1 LKTKTQTGHGTVPLK
16 PKEGLNGP
24 PRNSGGLIPPLP
36 KEGLDGEPEFVTL
49 ARVAKTQGRYG
60 EVAADLFSDFPE
72 RFAERHR
79 VFALNAQG
87 ERRQL
92 ELEGFWPHKGRIVLK
107 FVGVDSITQAEELI
121 GSEIQIPASERA
133 ELEDGANYI
142 SDLVGCTVVASVA
155 GTAGTKP
162 ERELGPLRA
171 VQFGAGEAALLVIG
185 EGRQE
190 LLIPYATEYVKRVDV
205 EHKRIELLLPEGML
219 EINAPLTAEEKKQT
233 SR

>member
-1 LKTKTQTGHGTVPLK
+1 MVNRTPPEGKDVEAPLK

-24 PRNSGGLIPPLP
+24 RKVSIGAPESSG
-36 KEGLDGEPEFVTL
+36 EFVTL
-49 ARVAKTQGRYG
+49 ARVAKTQGRHG

-87 ERRQL
+87 ERREM

-107 FVGVDSITQAEELI
+107 FAGVDSISDAEGLI
-121 GSEIQIPASERA
+121 GSEIQIPVSERA
-133 ELEDGANYI
+133 ELEEGANYI
-142 SDLVGCTVVASVA
+142 SDLVGCMVIAKVA
-155 GTAGTKP
+155 GSER

-190 LLIPYATEYVKRVDV
+190 LLIPYATEFVKRVDV

-219 EINAPLTAEEKKQT
+219 EINAPLTAEEKK
-233 SR
+233 SGR

>member
-1 LKTKTQTGHGTVPLK
+1 MAIENQTPSV
-16 PKEGLNGP
+16 
-24 PRNSGGLIPPLP
+24 S
-36 KEGLDGEPEFVTL
+36 EPDFVTL
-49 ARVAKTQGRYG
+49 ARVAKTQGRHG

-79 VFALNAQG
+79 VFALSAQG
-87 ERRQL
+87 ERREL

-107 FVGVDSITQAEELI
+107 FAGVDSISEAEGLI
-121 GSEIQIPASERA
+121 GSEIQIPVSERA
-133 ELEDGANYI
+133 ELEEGANYI
-142 SDLVGCTVVASVA
+142 SDLVGCTVVATLA
-155 GTAGTKP
+155 GTET

-219 EINAPLTAEEKKQT
+219 EINAPLTAEEKKST
-233 SR
+233 SQ

>member
-1 LKTKTQTGHGTVPLK
+1 LSESV
-16 PKEGLNGP
+16 EG
-24 PRNSGGLIPPLP
+24 
-36 KEGLDGEPEFVTL
+36 DFVTL
-49 ARVAKTQGRYG
+49 ARIAKTQGRHG

-87 ERRQL
+87 ERQEL

-107 FVGVDSITQAEELI
+107 FAGVDSISDAEGLI
-121 GSEIQIPASERA
+121 GSEIQIPANERA
-133 ELEDGANYI
+133 ELEEGANYI
-142 SDLVGCTVVASVA
+142 SDLVGCMVIAKVA
-155 GTAGTKP
+155 GSEG

-190 LLIPYATEYVKRVDV
+190 LLIPYATEFVKRVDV

-219 EINAPLTAEEKKQT
+219 EINAPLTAEEKK
-233 SR
+233 SGR

>member
-1 LKTKTQTGHGTVPLK
+1 LKTKTQSGEATAPLK
-16 PKEGLNGP
+16 PKQG
-24 PRNSGGLIPPLP
+24 R
-36 KEGLDGEPEFVTL
+36 DGAPEFVTL
-49 ARVAKTQGRYG
+49 ARVAKTQGRHG

-79 VFALNAQG
+79 VFALNERG

-92 ELEGFWPHKGRIVLK
+92 ELERFWPHKGRVVLK
-107 FVGVDSITQAEELI
+107 FAGVATINDAETLI

-133 ELEDGANYI
+133 ELEEGANYI
-142 SDLVGCTVVASVA
+142 SDLVGAAVVASVA
-155 GTAGTKP
+155 GVEG
-162 ERELGPLRA
+162 ERELGPLRN

-190 LLIPYATEYVKRVDV
+190 ILIPYATEYVKRVDV

-219 EINAPLTAEEKKQT
+219 EINGPLTEEEKRRT

>member
-1 LKTKTQTGHGTVPLK
+1 M
-16 PKEGLNGP
+16 
-24 PRNSGGLIPPLP
+24 
-36 KEGLDGEPEFVTL
+36 
-49 ARVAKTQGRYG
+49 
-60 EVAADLFSDFPE
+60 
-72 RFAERHR
+72 
-79 VFALNAQG
+79 FALNAQG

-107 FVGVDSITQAEELI
+107 FAGVDSISDAEGLI

-133 ELEDGANYI
+133 ELEEGANYI
-142 SDLVGCTVVASVA
+142 SDLVGCMVFVSVA
-155 GTAGTKP
+155 GSEN

-190 LLIPYATEYVKRVDV
+190 LLIPYATEFVKRVDV

-219 EINAPLTAEEKKQT
+219 EINAPLTAEEKKQR
-233 SR
+233 SLVDGR

>member
-1 LKTKTQTGHGTVPLK
+1 LGDLVVMVNRTPPESGNGTAPLK

-24 PRNSGGLIPPLP
+24 PENRG
-36 KEGLDGEPEFVTL
+36 EFVTL
-49 ARVAKTQGRYG
+49 ARVAKTQGRHG

-79 VFALNAQG
+79 VFALNARG

-107 FVGVDSITQAEELI
+107 FAGVDSISDAEGLI

-133 ELEDGANYI
+133 ELEEGANYI
-142 SDLVGCTVVASVA
+142 SDLVGCMVVASVA
-155 GTAGTKP
+155 GSEN
-162 ERELGPLRA
+162 ERQLGLLRA
-171 VQFGAGEAALLVIG
+171 VEFGAGEAALLVIG

-190 LLIPYATEYVKRVDV
+190 LLIPYATEFVKRVDV

-219 EINAPLTAEEKKQT
+219 EINAPLTAEEKK
-233 SR
+233 SGR